1 MWDHAASTLIGKNNN
16 QTFNMYTGGGRNGKS
31 KFVQLMSLALGEY
44 KGTCPITLVTQK
56 RTSIGS
62 TSSEIVDLM
71 GKRYVVMQEP
81 NEDDEFNEGILK
93 ELTGD
98 DPIQGRALYKN
109 TVTFYPQ
116 FTLALCSNFNLK
128 IKGKDDGIW
137 RRIRKCA
144 FKSVFTENPVST
156 NPSKPYQFKV
166 DQNIDAK
173 FELWKTTFMSMLV
186 ERAFVNNGQV
196 KDCQIVMSTSE
207 QYRKDQDQYAEFIQD
222 RIVVDPTGSIKEM
235 ELYETFKE
243 WWKLLH
249 GHSMPKGKQLFDYIS
264 NTFGAKKGRS
274 WKGIA
279 LIKDQES
286 EDELNEL

>member
-1 MWDHAASTLIGKNNN
+1 
-16 QTFNMYTGGGRNGKS
+16 
-31 KFVQLMSLALGEY
+31 
-44 KGTCPITLVTQK
+44 
-56 RTSIGS
+56 
-62 TSSEIVDLM
+62 
-71 GKRYVVMQEP
+71 
-81 NEDDEFNEGILK
+81 
-93 ELTGD
+93 
-98 DPIQGRALYKN
+98 
-109 TVTFYPQ
+109 
-116 FTLALCSNFNLK
+116 LCSNFNLK

-286 EDELNEL
+286 EDEMNEL